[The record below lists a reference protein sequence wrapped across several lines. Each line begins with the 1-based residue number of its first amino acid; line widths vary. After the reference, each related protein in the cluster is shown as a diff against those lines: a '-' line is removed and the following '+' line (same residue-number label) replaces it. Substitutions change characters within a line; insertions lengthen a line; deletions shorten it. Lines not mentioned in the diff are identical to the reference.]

1 MYERGIQ
8 VRQIEKIY
16 LEYKQDIYNY
26 LLSITHNPTLSEDLL
41 SETFVKAIYSIGNFK
56 GNSSVKTW
64 LFSIARHL
72 WMQNL
77 RKDKPSVEYN
87 VLLEVSVTESTRH
100 RLIAKQIAA
109 SVCELI
115 KTKDEQTQN
124 IVSMRVY
131 GISYCEISAKI
142 NISENSAR
150 VIDFRTKKWLKSI
163 LKKEG
168 LI

>member
-1 MYERGIQ
+1 M
-8 VRQIEKIY
+8 RQIEKIY

-26 LLSITHNPTLSEDLL
+26 LLSITHNSTLSEDLL

-87 VLLEVSVTESTRH
+87 ELLEVYVTESTLD

-109 SVCELI
+109 RVCELI

-131 GISYCEISAKI
+131 GISYCEISAKL

>member
-1 MYERGIQ
+1 M
-8 VRQIEKIY
+8 RQIEKIY

-56 GNSSVKTW
+56 GNSSIKTW

-72 WMQNL
+72 WLQNL
-77 RKDKPSVEYN
+77 RKDKHSVEYN
-87 VLLEVSVTESTRH
+87 ELLEAYVTESTLDS
-100 RLIAKQIAA
+100 LIAKQIAA
-109 SVCELI
+109 RVCELI
-115 KTKDEQTQN
+115 KTKDSQTQK

-131 GISYCEISAKI
+131 GISYCEISEKI

-168 LI
+168 FI